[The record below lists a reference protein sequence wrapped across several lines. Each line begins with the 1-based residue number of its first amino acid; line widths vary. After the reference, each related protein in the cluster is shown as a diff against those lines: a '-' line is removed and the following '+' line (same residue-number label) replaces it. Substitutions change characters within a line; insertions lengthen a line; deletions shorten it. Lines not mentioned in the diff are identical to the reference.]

1 MRKIGSLTKWSLR
14 FAALTGAAVLSVAAL
29 AQAMT
34 AGEVTKLD
42 KAGGRITLK
51 HGGIKPLDMP
61 AMTMA
66 FRLRDAAMID
76 GMAVGDRVR
85 FTAERID
92 GQYTVTAISKA
103 P

>member
-1 MRKIGSLTKWSLR
+1 MKKLWL
-14 FAALTGAAVLSVAAL
+14 GAVAAL
-29 AQAMT
+29 VSLVLLKSGMAQGATT

-51 HGGIKPLDMP
+51 HSEIKSLDMP

-66 FRLRDAAMID
+66 YRVRDARLLD
-76 GMAVGDRVR
+76 SVAVGDRVR
-85 FTAERID
+85 FVAERVD
-92 GQYTVTAISKA
+92 GQYTVTSISKA